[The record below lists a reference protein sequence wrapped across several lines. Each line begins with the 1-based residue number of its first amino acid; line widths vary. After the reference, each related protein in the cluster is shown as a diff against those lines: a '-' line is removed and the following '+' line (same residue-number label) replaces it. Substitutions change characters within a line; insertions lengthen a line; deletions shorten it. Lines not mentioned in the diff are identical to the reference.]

1 MHRPK
6 VTIVTNTFPPY
17 REALFNHWAESV
29 DLRVVVCESIP
40 PGRLWDPG
48 KERSVSVERIASI
61 RLGQGGKS
69 LIIPLALRR
78 VVKDSDAVVIGGTWR
93 TAAVSLKAARLA
105 RSLGKG
111 VVWWSGDFDNYFYRE
126 RARDSK
132 GWRLVLGAYQKFR
145 KLFSYSVDTVLAYG
159 QRAGED
165 VIKNFDIPAERV
177 FWGTQIIYPGNL
189 SPSDPLDQEKLKALK
204 VGPLG
209 LFLGYLEERK
219 GVRQLLDAV
228 QLLDNP
234 SHRVIIAGEGSM
246 ASEVAK
252 ASKEL
257 PALMFVGYAD
267 PSLRTALFQVSDY
280 LIVPSLYDPWSQ
292 AVSEAMTAGL
302 PPAISS
308 EVGAGDELVVDG
320 DTGLVYPPGDAKALG
335 DAMNRMVSNPD
346 LMAGMGNRAR
356 ERVSAFNLEYAA
368 TAFQQAV
375 KGAISLSKQ
384 RR

>member
-1 MHRPK
+1 MNRLK
-6 VTIVTNTFPPY
+6 VTIITNTFPPY

-29 DLRVVVCESIP
+29 DLRVVVSESVP
-40 PGRLWDPG
+40 PGRVWDPVEEG
-48 KERSVSVERIASI
+48 SFHVERMPSI
-61 RLGQGGKS
+61 RLGRAGRS

-78 VVKDSDAVVIGGTWR
+78 LIKDSDVVVIGGTWR
-93 TAAVSLKAARLA
+93 TAAVSLRAARLA

-126 RARDSK
+126 RARHSV
-132 GWRLVLGAYQKFR
+132 GWRLMLGTYQEFR
-145 KLFSYSVDTVLAYG
+145 KLLSYSVDTVLAYG
-159 QRAGED
+159 QRAGEE
-165 VIKNFDIPAERV
+165 VIKNFGIPEERV

-189 SPSDPLDQEKLKALK
+189 SPADPLDLERLK
-204 VGPLG
+204 VLKIGPLG

-228 QLLDNP
+228 RLLDDP
-234 SHRVIIAGEGSM
+234 SHRIIIAGEGSM
-246 ASEVAK
+246 ASEVVR

-257 PALMFVGYAD
+257 PALSFVGYAD

-302 PPAISS
+302 PPAVSS

-320 DTGLVYPPGDAKALG
+320 DTGLVYPPGDVKALS
-335 DAMNRMVSNPD
+335 DAMNHMVSDPHSRAD
-346 LMAGMGNRAR
+346 MGHRAR
-356 ERVSAFNLEYAA
+356 ERVAAFNLEYAA
-368 TAFQQAV
+368 AAFRGAV
-375 KGAISLSKQ
+375 EGAMSPSNQK
-384 RR
+384 